1 MTKSIHRLAMN
12 GLAIK
17 ISGLLLMLSSSVLQ
31 AATVIEVQSSNDL
44 ATVVTDGQFAR
55 MNMSGSEYV
64 IVDYKKQTVKV
75 VNPQKQEVMLLAADK
90 TATGNNGPLVR
101 TAINKLGAGIKVAG
115 YPTQKYSYSANGRPC
130 GVIYG
135 SRDVYQQQGIKELLD
150 AMEVMI
156 EQQRAALGGFASL
169 IDDCTLADMN
179 VNDHVK
185 TIGVP
190 MRTEKNGRVETEIKS
205 IKQDVA
211 IAPDT
216 FVIPASYKTLT
227 IQDPLKAASQGMANK
242 PPQMQRRNTQN
253 MPPQAQEMMRQM
265 QQSGRLTPEMMEQ
278 MRRNQEMMRQYQ
290 QRGYR

>member
-1 MTKSIHRLAMN
+1 
-12 GLAIK
+12 
-17 ISGLLLMLSSSVLQ
+17 
-31 AATVIEVQSSNDL
+31 
-44 ATVVTDGQFAR
+44 
-55 MNMSGSEYV
+55 MSGSEYV

-190 MRTEKNGRVETEIKS
+190 MRTEKNGRV
-205 IKQDVA
+205 
-211 IAPDT
+211 
-216 FVIPASYKTLT
+216 
-227 IQDPLKAASQGMANK
+227 
-242 PPQMQRRNTQN
+242 
-253 MPPQAQEMMRQM
+253 
-265 QQSGRLTPEMMEQ
+265 
-278 MRRNQEMMRQYQ
+278 
-290 QRGYR
+290 